1 MTMINFPRIRHS
13 VCLIV
18 LAWAGGALADS
29 ADTFNVYLG
38 MGLLADS
45 NLFRT
50 DNSPERDTILTS
62 SLNLSLNKPLAQQ
75 RFVIDVSLIDY
86 RYDRNSYLDFTARNL
101 NALWQWTFTPALV
114 GQLSHVRTENLN
126 SFVDYTAVQPE
137 LRRNIR
143 ENENSRFD
151 ADWHAGGG
159 LHLLAAISRQKQQNS
174 EFFRQESSYE
184 LDGGDLGAR
193 YIWRS
198 GASLQLVQRS
208 GRGEYTGRKR
218 VGFDVVPAPFNSQ
231 YDTAFRQRELE
242 MRLSVPLTGKSTL
255 SARLARQKRT
265 HDYFYQRDYAE
276 TIGRLEHTWQ
286 PSGRLSL
293 TTAVRREV
301 GVYQDFASSY
311 YLSDGVSLQPAWQM
325 TNRVSARLA
334 YDWQRRRYE
343 GAIFPGLPQRR
354 EDLQSA
360 RASVDW
366 LPDDRLAVNL
376 AYQRDERD
384 ANQRGRDFV
393 SDQWSLNLR
402 LNF

>member
-1 MTMINFPRIRHS
+1 MITAPRIRRS
-13 VCLIV
+13 ICL
-18 LAWAGGALADS
+18 LALTWAGGALADN

-38 MGLLADS
+38 LGLLSDS

-50 DNSPERDTILTS
+50 ASAPERDSILTS
-62 SLNLSLNKPLAQQ
+62 SLNLALNKPLAQQ
-75 RFVIDVSLIDY
+75 RFVLDVSLIDY

-101 NALWQWTFTPALV
+101 NALWQWTLTPALV

-143 ENENSRFD
+143 ENETSRFD
-151 ADWHAGGG
+151 ADWHVGGG
-159 LHLLAAISRQKQQNS
+159 LHLLAAVSRLKQQNS
-174 EFFRQESSYE
+174 EFFREESSYQ

-193 YIWRS
+193 YVWRS

-208 GRGEYTGRKR
+208 GTGEYTGRR
-218 VGFDVVPAPFNSQ
+218 LTGFDVVPPPFNAQ
-231 YDTAFRQRELE
+231 YDTGFRQRELE
-242 MRLSVPLTGKSTL
+242 LRLSVPLTGKSTV
-255 SARLARQKRT
+255 SARLARQQRE
-265 HDYFYQRDYAE
+265 HDYFRQRDYAE
-276 TIGRLEHTWQ
+276 TIGRLEHIWQ

-293 TTAVRREV
+293 TTAVRRDV

-311 YLSDGVSLQPAWQM
+311 YLSDGISLQPAWQL
-325 TNRVSARLA
+325 TNRISARLA

-366 LPDDRLAVNL
+366 SPDDRLAVNL
-376 AYQRDERD
+376 SYQRDERE
-384 ANQRGRDFV
+384 ANQNGRDFTA
-393 SDQWSLNLR
+393 DQWSLNLR